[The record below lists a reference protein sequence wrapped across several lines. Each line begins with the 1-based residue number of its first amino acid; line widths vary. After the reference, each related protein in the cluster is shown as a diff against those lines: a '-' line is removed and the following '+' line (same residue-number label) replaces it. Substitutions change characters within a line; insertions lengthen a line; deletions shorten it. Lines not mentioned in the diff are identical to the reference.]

1 VTDPCKAFSASII
14 FAYTQDLLDAE
25 AGATEDSVKQR
36 KRLKRMIG
44 DVVKI
49 SDHYLPEEGFCQAD
63 VLKAIRA
70 IDYINEHISRVYGED
85 FEFEEGDGI

>member
-1 VTDPCKAFSASII
+1 MTDPCKAFSASII

-25 AGATEDSVKQR
+25 DGATVGSMKQR

-49 SDHYLPEEGFCQAD
+49 SDYYLPEEGYCKAD
-63 VLKAIRA
+63 VLKAIGA
-70 IDYINEHISRVYGED
+70 IDYINEHISKVYGED
-85 FEFEEGDGI
+85 PVFEEGDGI